1 MRYIDQPYSKAI
13 VNGSEARFAE
23 TLITTVPNTLSRN
36 TLVPSGTNCLLA
48 GPITVPSSVTLTVE
62 GTLTIV

>member
-1 MRYIDQPYSKAI
+1 MRYIDQPYSKIIAT
-13 VNGSEARFAE
+13 STEARIAQ
-23 TLITTVPNTLSRN
+23 TLITTNPSTISRD

>member
-13 VNGSEARFAE
+13 VNSSEGRFAE